1 MLRFFPGEDRWLCT
15 LMLQQGYRIEYCAAS
30 DSYTNAP
37 EGFDEFF
44 NQRRRWMPS
53 TMANVVDLL
62 QSWKHTTSV
71 NENISF
77 LYIFY
82 QGALLVASLLSPGII
97 FMMMVGALYA
107 SMKNWTDKFT
117 IWGSAILNFVP
128 LLVFIILCYKAKPA
142 VQVSRPLT
150 TKASDRT
157 RSNHEYRA
165 IVCPE
170 QSTTQQRFPAPA

>member
-15 LMLQQGYRIEYCAAS
+15 LILQQGYRIEYCAAS

-97 FMMMVGALYA
+97 FMMISGAMVAA
-107 SMKNWTDKFT
+107 VKEWTT
-117 IWGSAILNFVP
+117 ILNVWSSALINLVPIVIFV
-128 LLVFIILCYKAKPA
+128 ILCFKAKGA
-142 VQVSRPLT
+142 VQVRLSG
-150 TKASDRT
+150 
-157 RSNHEYRA
+157 
-165 IVCPE
+165 
-170 QSTTQQRFPAPA
+170 